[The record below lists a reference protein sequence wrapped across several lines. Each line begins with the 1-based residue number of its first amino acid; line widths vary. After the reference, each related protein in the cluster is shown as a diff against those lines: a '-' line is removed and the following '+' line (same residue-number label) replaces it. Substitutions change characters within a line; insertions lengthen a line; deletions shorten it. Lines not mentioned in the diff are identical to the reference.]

1 MSFHRA
7 VGALALAAFVLA
19 GCQKTADKG
28 KTEDQLV
35 SAGFT
40 KDQATCITDDV
51 WDKIPKSQRDKLTAS
66 DAQLTDEQK
75 TIFLAATV
83 KCGRDKVVEQITA
96 GLTSSNSS
104 ITPDQVTCI
113 TGKLTDADLV
123 DIMSSKSDALTAA
136 VTSCVTSS

>member
-1 MSFHRA
+1 MSLHRV

-40 KDQATCITDDV
+40 KDQAKCITDDI
-51 WDKIPKSQRDKLTAS
+51 WDKIPKSERDKLTGT
-66 DAQLTDEQK
+66 DAKLTDEQK
-75 TIFLAATV
+75 TIFLTATV
-83 KCGRDKVVEQITA
+83 KCGRDTVMAQIT
-96 GLTSSNSS
+96 SSLGSTL
-104 ITPDQVTCI
+104 TPDQVTCI

-123 DIMSSKSDALTAA
+123 DSMNGKTDALTAA
-136 VTSCVTSS
+136 MTSCVTS

>member
-1 MSFHRA
+1 MSLHRV

-35 SAGFT
+35 ASGFT
-40 KDQATCITDDV
+40 KDQAKCITDDV
-51 WDKIPKSQRDKLTAS
+51 WDKIPKSQRDKLTGS
-66 DAQLTDEQK
+66 DAELTAEQK
-75 TIFLAATV
+75 TVFITATV
-83 KCGRDKVVEQITA
+83 KCAHDKVIEEITS
-96 GLTSSNSS
+96 GLGSTA
-104 ITPDQVTCI
+104 TPDQVACI

-123 DIMSSKSDALTAA
+123 DAMNGKTDSLTAA